1 MVTISLK
8 QCWTSMIKQWISVMN
23 LFKKLLILILICL
36 EREMKSKFFGRLKI
50 FTLLNYYKYN
60 KTY

>member
-23 LFKKLLILILICL
+23 LFKKLLILILIL
-36 EREMKSKFFGRLKI
+36 FKERNEE
-50 FTLLNYYKYN
+50 
-60 KTY
+60 